1 MYLSG
6 RFLRATTFSA
16 SPHSDIG
23 EGHGR
28 VTAMRLNPLSTRP
41 DVRRGVGS
49 TLVEAL
55 FPRAVNLRK
64 HHVMIGGIDAA
75 ILIGLDELVLNALR
89 IFERY
94 TSLAAGCFQG

>member
-1 MYLSG
+1 
-6 RFLRATTFSA
+6 
-16 SPHSDIG
+16 
-23 EGHGR
+23 
-28 VTAMRLNPLSTRP
+28 MRLNPLSTRP

-55 FPRAVNLRK
+55 FPQAALRK

-75 ILIGLDELVLNALR
+75 IRASIGLDELVLNALR

-94 TSLAAGCFQG
+94 TSLAAGCF